1 MKATLR
7 GHVLSSQK
15 IYINKKKKN
24 PKQTN
29 KQIKKR
35 EKMLVRMWEERHLIH
50 YE

>member
-1 MKATLR
+1 MQMKATLR

-29 KQIKKR
+29 QEKR
-35 EKMLVRMWEERHLIH
+35 KNAGEDVGGKTPYTL
-50 YE
+50 